1 MIIELKISTAIKKV
15 FISDEQNN
23 KPIVLVDGKEYGPED
38 LLPIWPDELSWLNQ
52 PAKTVVAASC
62 LEMQKEG
69 LITSDEVQLIRKFY
83 NEPWK

>member
-15 FISDEQNN
+15 FISDEQTN
-23 KPIVLVDGKEYGPED
+23 KPIVLVDGKEYGPKD
-38 LLPIWPDELSWLNQ
+38 LLPIWPDDELSWLNQ
-52 PAKTVVAASC
+52 PAKTVVASSC

-83 NEPWK
+83 NES